1 LKENINMTK
10 LPIGIQLYTLRDF
23 MAKDF
28 RGTLEAV
35 KEMGYDCVEFA
46 GLFDNSAEDVRA
58 MCEEIGL
65 DPISAHVGIY
75 VILENIEGVVKTY
88 ADIGCRFIVIPSCE
102 EQVHLVGGSDYE
114 GYLANIKKIAAEA
127 RKYGMTLLYHN
138 HDFEFHKHDGKNKL
152 DILYADTDANDLQTQ
167 IDTCWAR
174 VGGED
179 PAEYV
184 KKYSGRAPLV
194 HIKDYAGQK
203 TENMYGLIDTGKK
216 EEVVDRSAFE
226 LRPVGYGVQDVASIV
241 KASEEAGAVA
251 LIVEQDRPSM
261 EKNPMECAEMSIR

>member
-1 LKENINMTK
+1 MTK

-46 GLFDNSAEDVRA
+46 GLYDHSAEEVKA
-58 MCEEIGL
+58 MCDELGL
-65 DPISAHVGIY
+65 DPISAHVG
-75 VILENIEGVVKTY
+75 VHLILENIAGVVKTY
-88 ADIGCRFIVIPSCE
+88 ADIGCKYIVIPHSE
-102 EQVHLVGGSDYE
+102 EAVQLPGGSDYPAFLE
-114 GYLANIKKIAAEA
+114 NIKTIAAEA

-138 HDFEFHKHDGKNKL
+138 HDYEFHKLDGQNKL
-152 DILYADTDANDLQTQ
+152 DILYADTDANDLKTQ

-179 PAEYV
+179 PAEFV
-184 KKYSGRAPLV
+184 RKYSGRAPLV
-194 HIKDYAGQK
+194 HIKDYTGDK
-203 TENMYGLIDTGKK
+203 SENMYGLIDTGKK
-216 EEVVDRSAFE
+216 DKVIDRSALE

-261 EKNPMECAEMSIR
+261 DKDAMECAKMSIDYLRSL